1 MAEDGT
7 EIEEEYLDIIDQKSV
22 LMLLEKQEKWTD
34 QGKQSR
40 IVVWLHPSIM
50 HILITCF
57 YTLFE
62 YLL

>member
-22 LMLLEKQEKWTD
+22 IMLLEKQEKWTD

-40 IVVWLHPSIM
+40 IVVW
-50 HILITCF
+50 
-57 YTLFE
+57 
-62 YLL
+62 